1 MTTMKT
7 AMCNDFIGYF
17 GDSSY
22 LNQDGDTVI
31 ATLPDDLH
39 ALLLTLLRRNDLSN
53 CTKTDGHTLD
63 WNGFNTVLNWSGYL
77 PPTNVM
83 H

>member
-22 LNQDGDTVI
+22 LNQDGDIVI

-53 CTKTDGHTLD
+53 
-63 WNGFNTVLNWSGYL
+63 
-77 PPTNVM
+77 
-83 H
+83 

>member
-1 MTTMKT
+1 MSTMKT

-22 LNQDGDTVI
+22 LNQDGDIVT

-39 ALLLTLLRRNDLSN
+39 APLHTLLRRNDLSN
-53 CTKTDGHTLD
+53 
-63 WNGFNTVLNWSGYL
+63 
-77 PPTNVM
+77 
-83 H
+83 

>member
-1 MTTMKT
+1 MRSTSSSRPVSAAHGAVVMSTMKT

-22 LNQDGDTVI
+22 LNQDGDIVT

-39 ALLLTLLRRNDLSN
+39 APLHTLLRRNDLSN
-53 CTKTDGHTLD
+53 
-63 WNGFNTVLNWSGYL
+63 
-77 PPTNVM
+77 
-83 H
+83 

>member
-1 MTTMKT
+1 MRSTPSSRPVSAAHDAVVMTTMKT

-22 LNQDGDTVI
+22 LNQDGDIVI

-39 ALLLTLLRRNDLSN
+39 ALLLTLLRRNDLS
-53 CTKTDGHTLD
+53 T
-63 WNGFNTVLNWSGYL
+63 
-77 PPTNVM
+77 
-83 H
+83 